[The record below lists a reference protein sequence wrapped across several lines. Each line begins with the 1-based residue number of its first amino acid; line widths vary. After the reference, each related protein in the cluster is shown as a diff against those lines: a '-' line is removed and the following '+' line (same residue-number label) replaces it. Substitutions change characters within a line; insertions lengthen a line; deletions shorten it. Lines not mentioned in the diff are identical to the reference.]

1 VEFQRQ
7 TSQSQSMLLEHHENE
22 DISRVIDILRE
33 IPHPDFFSKIT
44 IGKFIVAEK
53 F

>member
-7 TSQSQSMLLEHHENE
+7 TRQSQSVLLEDHENE

-33 IPHPDFFSKIT
+33 IPHPDFFGKIT
-44 IGKFIVAEK
+44 VGKFIFAEN